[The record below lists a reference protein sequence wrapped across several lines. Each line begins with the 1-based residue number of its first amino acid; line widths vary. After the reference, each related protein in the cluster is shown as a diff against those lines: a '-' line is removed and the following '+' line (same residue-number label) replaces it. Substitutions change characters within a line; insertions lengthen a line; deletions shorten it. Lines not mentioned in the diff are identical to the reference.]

1 MKELERS
8 NRVAMIAHGVINACM
23 LFISVI
29 GFVEHTV
36 SAPVLAVLMLL
47 GIIPVLAE
55 FICWKRDHATKAIKH
70 LSLIG
75 FALFYTVL
83 LFTAQC
89 NMVYAFVIP
98 MMFAVMPYHDVK
110 AFALINVGTVVENIL
125 VVLLGATQ
133 GGFGYLGQDAGF
145 IQISVMILLCITS
158 IYATISNQKNTD
170 ENIESIT
177 AAQDRAEATLREVM
191 EMSSREKNAVDTQ
204 AQTEA
209 TVPAADSATTQSSAA
224 ATVQTVTGTVDEEM
238 AQKIALEHAGVKAA
252 DATITKSKLDYEG
265 RRQVYEI
272 EWYAGGKKYD
282 YEIAV
287 DTGEIL
293 SSAYD
298 EKTSG
303 WSVSNSS
310 NVTVSEADAKQTAL
324 GRVSGAT
331 QKDIYEWKFDY
342 DDGRPEYEGKI
353 IYGGTE
359 YDFTI
364 DASSG
369 AVIEWEAESVR

>member
-1 MKELERS
+1 MMKRKLILTGAALS
-8 NRVAMIAHGVINACM
+8 LAVAMTGCGGKPVINQQPSSQAQ
-23 LFISVI
+23 LISMEAAQEVALKAANI
-29 GFVEHTV
+29 AAEDAAISATTLNEVAGTSCYKVEFT
-36 SAPVLAVLMLL
+36 SGDYAYA
-47 GIIPVLAE
+47 
-55 FICWKRDHATKAIKH
+55 
-70 LSLIG
+70 
-75 FALFYTVL
+75 YTVNAE
-83 LFTAQC
+83 T
-89 NMVYAFVIP
+89 
-98 MMFAVMPYHDVK
+98 
-110 AFALINVGTVVENIL
+110 
-125 VVLLGATQ
+125 GA
-133 GGFGYLGQDAGF
+133 
-145 IQISVMILLCITS
+145 
-158 IYATISNQKNTD
+158 
-170 ENIESIT
+170 
-177 AAQDRAEATLREVM
+177 VM

-224 ATVQTVTGTVDEEM
+224 ATAQTVTGTVDEEM
-238 AQKIALEHAGVKAA
+238 AQKIALEHAGVKAT

-293 SSAYD
+293 SSGYD

-303 WSVSNSS
+303 WSGSNSS

-331 QKDIYEWKFDY
+331 EKDIYEWQFDY

>member
-1 MKELERS
+1 MMKRKLILTGAALS
-8 NRVAMIAHGVINACM
+8 LAVAMTGCGGKPVINQQPSSQAQ
-23 LFISVI
+23 LISMEAAQEVALKAANI
-29 GFVEHTV
+29 AAEDAAISATTLNEVAGTSCYKVEFT
-36 SAPVLAVLMLL
+36 SGDYAYA
-47 GIIPVLAE
+47 
-55 FICWKRDHATKAIKH
+55 
-70 LSLIG
+70 
-75 FALFYTVL
+75 YTVNAE
-83 LFTAQC
+83 T
-89 NMVYAFVIP
+89 
-98 MMFAVMPYHDVK
+98 
-110 AFALINVGTVVENIL
+110 
-125 VVLLGATQ
+125 GA
-133 GGFGYLGQDAGF
+133 
-145 IQISVMILLCITS
+145 
-158 IYATISNQKNTD
+158 
-170 ENIESIT
+170 
-177 AAQDRAEATLREVM
+177 VM

-224 ATVQTVTGTVDEEM
+224 ATAQTVTGIVDEEM
-238 AQKIALEHAGVKAA
+238 AQKIALEHAGVKAT

>member
-1 MKELERS
+1 MMKRKLILTGAALS
-8 NRVAMIAHGVINACM
+8 LAVAMTGCGGKPVINQQPSSQAQVQAQ
-23 LFISVI
+23 LISMEAAQEVALKAANI
-29 GFVEHTV
+29 AAEDAAISATTLNEAAGTSCYKVEFT
-36 SAPVLAVLMLL
+36 SGDYAYA
-47 GIIPVLAE
+47 
-55 FICWKRDHATKAIKH
+55 
-70 LSLIG
+70 
-75 FALFYTVL
+75 YTVNAE
-83 LFTAQC
+83 T
-89 NMVYAFVIP
+89 
-98 MMFAVMPYHDVK
+98 
-110 AFALINVGTVVENIL
+110 
-125 VVLLGATQ
+125 GA
-133 GGFGYLGQDAGF
+133 
-145 IQISVMILLCITS
+145 
-158 IYATISNQKNTD
+158 
-170 ENIESIT
+170 
-177 AAQDRAEATLREVM
+177 VM

-209 TVPAADSATTQSSAA
+209 TVPTADSATTQSSAA
-224 ATVQTVTGTVDEEM
+224 ATAQTVTGTVDEEM
-238 AQKIALEHAGVKAA
+238 AQKIALEHAGVKAT

-272 EWYAGGKKYD
+272 EWYADGKKYD

-331 QKDIYEWKFDY
+331 EKDIYEWEFDY

-369 AVIEWEAESVR
+369 AVIEWETETVR

>member
-1 MKELERS
+1 MMKRKLILTGAALS
-8 NRVAMIAHGVINACM
+8 LAVAMTGCGGKPVINQQPSSQEQ
-23 LFISVI
+23 LISMEAAQEVALKAANI
-29 GFVEHTV
+29 
-36 SAPVLAVLMLL
+36 A
-47 GIIPVLAE
+47 AE
-55 FICWKRDHATKAIKH
+55 D
-70 LSLIG
+70 
-75 FALFYTVL
+75 
-83 LFTAQC
+83 
-89 NMVYAFVIP
+89 
-98 MMFAVMPYHDVK
+98 
-110 AFALINVGTVVENIL
+110 
-125 VVLLGATQ
+125 
-133 GGFGYLGQDAGF
+133 
-145 IQISVMILLCITS
+145 
-158 IYATISNQKNTD
+158 ATISATTLNEVAGTSCYKVEFTSGDYAYAYTVN
-170 ENIESIT
+170 
-177 AAQDRAEATLREVM
+177 AETGAVM
-191 EMSSREKNAVDTQ
+191 EMSSQEKNEVDTQ

-224 ATVQTVTGTVDEEM
+224 ATAQTVTGTVDEEM
-238 AQKIALEHAGVKAA
+238 AQKIALEHAGVKAT

>member
-1 MKELERS
+1 MMKRKLILTGAALS
-8 NRVAMIAHGVINACM
+8 LAVALTGCGGKPVINQQPSSQAQ
-23 LFISVI
+23 LISMEAAQEVALKAANI
-29 GFVEHTV
+29 AAEDAAISATTLNEVAGTSCYKVEFT
-36 SAPVLAVLMLL
+36 SGDYAYA
-47 GIIPVLAE
+47 
-55 FICWKRDHATKAIKH
+55 
-70 LSLIG
+70 
-75 FALFYTVL
+75 YTVNAE
-83 LFTAQC
+83 T
-89 NMVYAFVIP
+89 
-98 MMFAVMPYHDVK
+98 
-110 AFALINVGTVVENIL
+110 
-125 VVLLGATQ
+125 GA
-133 GGFGYLGQDAGF
+133 
-145 IQISVMILLCITS
+145 
-158 IYATISNQKNTD
+158 
-170 ENIESIT
+170 
-177 AAQDRAEATLREVM
+177 VM
-191 EMSSREKNAVDTQ
+191 EMSSREKNALDTQ

-224 ATVQTVTGTVDEEM
+224 ATAQTVTGTVDEEM
-238 AQKIALEHAGVKAA
+238 AQKIALEHAGVKAT

>member
-1 MKELERS
+1 MMKRKLILTGAALS
-8 NRVAMIAHGVINACM
+8 LAVAMTGCGGKPVINQQPSSQAQVQAQ
-23 LFISVI
+23 LISMEAAQEVALKAANI
-29 GFVEHTV
+29 
-36 SAPVLAVLMLL
+36 A
-47 GIIPVLAE
+47 AE
-55 FICWKRDHATKAIKH
+55 D
-70 LSLIG
+70 
-75 FALFYTVL
+75 
-83 LFTAQC
+83 
-89 NMVYAFVIP
+89 
-98 MMFAVMPYHDVK
+98 
-110 AFALINVGTVVENIL
+110 
-125 VVLLGATQ
+125 
-133 GGFGYLGQDAGF
+133 
-145 IQISVMILLCITS
+145 
-158 IYATISNQKNTD
+158 ATISATTLNEVAGTSCYKVEFTSGDYAYAYTVN
-170 ENIESIT
+170 
-177 AAQDRAEATLREVM
+177 AETGAVM

-224 ATVQTVTGTVDEEM
+224 ATAQTVTGTVDEEM
-238 AQKIALEHAGVKAA
+238 AQKIALEHAGVKAT

-369 AVIEWEAESVR
+369 AVIEWETETVR

>member
-1 MKELERS
+1 MMKRKLILTGAALS
-8 NRVAMIAHGVINACM
+8 LAVAMTGCGGKPVINQQPSSQAQ
-23 LFISVI
+23 LISMEAAQEVALKAANI
-29 GFVEHTV
+29 AAEDAAISATTLNEVAGSSCYKVEFT
-36 SAPVLAVLMLL
+36 SGDYAYA
-47 GIIPVLAE
+47 
-55 FICWKRDHATKAIKH
+55 
-70 LSLIG
+70 
-75 FALFYTVL
+75 YTVNAE
-83 LFTAQC
+83 T
-89 NMVYAFVIP
+89 
-98 MMFAVMPYHDVK
+98 
-110 AFALINVGTVVENIL
+110 
-125 VVLLGATQ
+125 GA
-133 GGFGYLGQDAGF
+133 
-145 IQISVMILLCITS
+145 
-158 IYATISNQKNTD
+158 
-170 ENIESIT
+170 
-177 AAQDRAEATLREVM
+177 VM

-238 AQKIALEHAGVKAA
+238 AQKIALEHAGVKAT

-293 SSAYD
+293 SSGYD

-303 WSVSNSS
+303 WSGSNSS

-331 QKDIYEWKFDY
+331 EKDIYEWEFDY

-369 AVIEWEAESVR
+369 AVVEWEAESVR

>member
-36 SAPVLAVLMLL
+36 SVPVLVVLMLL

-209 TVPAADSATTQSSAA
+209 TVPAADSATTQSSAV
-224 ATVQTVTGTVDEEM
+224 ATAQTVTGTVDEET
-238 AQKIALEHAGVKAA
+238 AQKIALEHAGVKAT

>member
-1 MKELERS
+1 MMKRKLILTGAALS
-8 NRVAMIAHGVINACM
+8 LAVAMTGCGGKPVINQQPSSQAQ
-23 LFISVI
+23 LISMEAAQEVALKAANI
-29 GFVEHTV
+29 AAEDAAISATTLNEVAGTSCYKVEFT
-36 SAPVLAVLMLL
+36 SGDYAYA
-47 GIIPVLAE
+47 
-55 FICWKRDHATKAIKH
+55 
-70 LSLIG
+70 
-75 FALFYTVL
+75 YTVNAE
-83 LFTAQC
+83 T
-89 NMVYAFVIP
+89 
-98 MMFAVMPYHDVK
+98 
-110 AFALINVGTVVENIL
+110 
-125 VVLLGATQ
+125 GA
-133 GGFGYLGQDAGF
+133 
-145 IQISVMILLCITS
+145 
-158 IYATISNQKNTD
+158 
-170 ENIESIT
+170 
-177 AAQDRAEATLREVM
+177 VM

-209 TVPAADSATTQSSAA
+209 TVSAADSATTQSSAA
-224 ATVQTVTGTVDEEM
+224 ATAQTVTGTVDEEM
-238 AQKIALEHAGVKAA
+238 AQKIALEHAGVKAT

-293 SSAYD
+293 SSGYD

-331 QKDIYEWKFDY
+331 QKDIYEWQFDY

>member
-1 MKELERS
+1 MMKRKLILTGAALS
-8 NRVAMIAHGVINACM
+8 LAVAMTGCGGKPVINQQPSSQAQ
-23 LFISVI
+23 LISMEAAQEVALKAANI
-29 GFVEHTV
+29 AAEDAAISATTLNEVAGTSCYKVEFT
-36 SAPVLAVLMLL
+36 SGDYAYA
-47 GIIPVLAE
+47 
-55 FICWKRDHATKAIKH
+55 
-70 LSLIG
+70 
-75 FALFYTVL
+75 YTVNAE
-83 LFTAQC
+83 T
-89 NMVYAFVIP
+89 
-98 MMFAVMPYHDVK
+98 
-110 AFALINVGTVVENIL
+110 
-125 VVLLGATQ
+125 GA
-133 GGFGYLGQDAGF
+133 
-145 IQISVMILLCITS
+145 
-158 IYATISNQKNTD
+158 
-170 ENIESIT
+170 
-177 AAQDRAEATLREVM
+177 VM

-224 ATVQTVTGTVDEEM
+224 ATAQTVTGTVDEEM
-238 AQKIALEHAGVKAA
+238 AQKIALEHAGVKAT

-331 QKDIYEWKFDY
+331 EKDIYEWEFDY

-369 AVIEWEAESVR
+369 AVIEWETETVR

>member
-1 MKELERS
+1 MMKRKLILTGAALS
-8 NRVAMIAHGVINACM
+8 LAVAMTGCGGKPVINQQPSSQAQVQAQ
-23 LFISVI
+23 LISMEAAQEVALKAANI
-29 GFVEHTV
+29 
-36 SAPVLAVLMLL
+36 A
-47 GIIPVLAE
+47 AE
-55 FICWKRDHATKAIKH
+55 D
-70 LSLIG
+70 
-75 FALFYTVL
+75 
-83 LFTAQC
+83 
-89 NMVYAFVIP
+89 
-98 MMFAVMPYHDVK
+98 
-110 AFALINVGTVVENIL
+110 
-125 VVLLGATQ
+125 
-133 GGFGYLGQDAGF
+133 
-145 IQISVMILLCITS
+145 
-158 IYATISNQKNTD
+158 ATISATTLNEVAGTSCYKVEFTSGDYAYAYTVN
-170 ENIESIT
+170 
-177 AAQDRAEATLREVM
+177 AETGAVM

-209 TVPAADSATTQSSAA
+209 TVPTADSATTQSSAA
-224 ATVQTVTGTVDEEM
+224 ATAQTVTGTVDEEM
-238 AQKIALEHAGVKAA
+238 AQKIALEHAGVKAT

>member
-1 MKELERS
+1 MMKRKLILTGAALS
-8 NRVAMIAHGVINACM
+8 LAVAMTGCGGKPVINQQPSSQAQ
-23 LFISVI
+23 LISMEAAQEVALKAANI
-29 GFVEHTV
+29 AAENAAISATTLNEVAGTSCYKVEFT
-36 SAPVLAVLMLL
+36 SGDYAYA
-47 GIIPVLAE
+47 
-55 FICWKRDHATKAIKH
+55 
-70 LSLIG
+70 
-75 FALFYTVL
+75 YTVNAE
-83 LFTAQC
+83 T
-89 NMVYAFVIP
+89 
-98 MMFAVMPYHDVK
+98 
-110 AFALINVGTVVENIL
+110 
-125 VVLLGATQ
+125 GA
-133 GGFGYLGQDAGF
+133 
-145 IQISVMILLCITS
+145 
-158 IYATISNQKNTD
+158 
-170 ENIESIT
+170 
-177 AAQDRAEATLREVM
+177 VM

-209 TVPAADSATTQSSAA
+209 TVSAADSATTQSSAA
-224 ATVQTVTGTVDEEM
+224 ATAQTVTDTVDEEM
-238 AQKIALEHAGVKAA
+238 AQKIALEHAGVKAT

>member
-1 MKELERS
+1 MMKRKLILTGAALS
-8 NRVAMIAHGVINACM
+8 LAVAMTGCGGKPVINQQPSSQAQVQAQ
-23 LFISVI
+23 LISMEAAQEVALKAANI
-29 GFVEHTV
+29 
-36 SAPVLAVLMLL
+36 A
-47 GIIPVLAE
+47 AE
-55 FICWKRDHATKAIKH
+55 D
-70 LSLIG
+70 
-75 FALFYTVL
+75 
-83 LFTAQC
+83 
-89 NMVYAFVIP
+89 
-98 MMFAVMPYHDVK
+98 
-110 AFALINVGTVVENIL
+110 
-125 VVLLGATQ
+125 
-133 GGFGYLGQDAGF
+133 
-145 IQISVMILLCITS
+145 
-158 IYATISNQKNTD
+158 ATISATTLNEVAGTSCYKVEFTSGDYAYAYTVN
-170 ENIESIT
+170 
-177 AAQDRAEATLREVM
+177 AETGAVM

-204 AQTEA
+204 AQTETTA
-209 TVPAADSATTQSSAA
+209 PAADSATTQSSAA
-224 ATVQTVTGTVDEEM
+224 ATAQTVTGTVDEEM
-238 AQKIALEHAGVKAA
+238 AQKIALEHAGVKAT

-303 WSVSNSS
+303 WSGSNSS

-331 QKDIYEWKFDY
+331 QKDIYEWQFDY

-369 AVIEWEAESVR
+369 AVVEWEAESVR

>member
-1 MKELERS
+1 MMKRKLILTGAALS
-8 NRVAMIAHGVINACM
+8 LAVAMTGCGGKPVINQQPSSQAQVQAQ
-23 LFISVI
+23 LISMEAAQEVALKAANI
-29 GFVEHTV
+29 AAEDAAISATTLNEVAGTSCYKVEFT
-36 SAPVLAVLMLL
+36 SGDYAYA
-47 GIIPVLAE
+47 
-55 FICWKRDHATKAIKH
+55 
-70 LSLIG
+70 
-75 FALFYTVL
+75 YTVNAE
-83 LFTAQC
+83 T
-89 NMVYAFVIP
+89 
-98 MMFAVMPYHDVK
+98 
-110 AFALINVGTVVENIL
+110 
-125 VVLLGATQ
+125 GA
-133 GGFGYLGQDAGF
+133 
-145 IQISVMILLCITS
+145 
-158 IYATISNQKNTD
+158 
-170 ENIESIT
+170 
-177 AAQDRAEATLREVM
+177 VM

-209 TVPAADSATTQSSAA
+209 TVSAADSATTQSSAA
-224 ATVQTVTGTVDEEM
+224 ATAQTVTGTVDEEM
-238 AQKIALEHAGVKAA
+238 AQKIALEHAGVKAT

>member
-1 MKELERS
+1 MMKRKLILTGAALALA
-8 NRVAMIAHGVINACM
+8 VAMTGCGGKPVINQEPSSQAQVQAQ
-23 LFISVI
+23 LISMEVAQEVALKAANI
-29 GFVEHTV
+29 AAEDAAISATTLNEVAGTSCYKVEFT
-36 SAPVLAVLMLL
+36 SGDYAYA
-47 GIIPVLAE
+47 
-55 FICWKRDHATKAIKH
+55 
-70 LSLIG
+70 
-75 FALFYTVL
+75 YTV
-83 LFTAQC
+83 
-89 NMVYAFVIP
+89 N
-98 MMFAVMPYHDVK
+98 
-110 AFALINVGTVVENIL
+110 
-125 VVLLGATQ
+125 
-133 GGFGYLGQDAGF
+133 
-145 IQISVMILLCITS
+145 
-158 IYATISNQKNTD
+158 
-170 ENIESIT
+170 
-177 AAQDRAEATLREVM
+177 AETGVVM

-238 AQKIALEHAGVKAA
+238 AQKIALEHAGVKAT

-293 SSAYD
+293 SSGYD

-303 WSVSNSS
+303 WSGSNSS

-324 GRVSGAT
+324 VRVSGAT
-331 QKDIYEWKFDY
+331 EKDIYEWEFDY

>member
-1 MKELERS
+1 MMKRKLILTGAALS
-8 NRVAMIAHGVINACM
+8 LAVAMTGCGGKPVINQQPSSQAQ
-23 LFISVI
+23 LISMEAAQEVALKAANI
-29 GFVEHTV
+29 AAADAAISATTLNEVAGTSCYKVEFT
-36 SAPVLAVLMLL
+36 SGDYAYA
-47 GIIPVLAE
+47 
-55 FICWKRDHATKAIKH
+55 
-70 LSLIG
+70 
-75 FALFYTVL
+75 YTVNAE
-83 LFTAQC
+83 T
-89 NMVYAFVIP
+89 
-98 MMFAVMPYHDVK
+98 
-110 AFALINVGTVVENIL
+110 
-125 VVLLGATQ
+125 GA
-133 GGFGYLGQDAGF
+133 
-145 IQISVMILLCITS
+145 
-158 IYATISNQKNTD
+158 
-170 ENIESIT
+170 
-177 AAQDRAEATLREVM
+177 VM

-224 ATVQTVTGTVDEEM
+224 ATAQTVTGTVDEEM
-238 AQKIALEHAGVKAA
+238 AQKIALEHAGVKAT

-369 AVIEWEAESVR
+369 AVIEWETETVR

>member
-1 MKELERS
+1 MMKRKLILTGAALS
-8 NRVAMIAHGVINACM
+8 LAVAMTGCGGKPVINQQPSSQAQ
-23 LFISVI
+23 LISMEAAQEVALKAANI
-29 GFVEHTV
+29 AAEDAAISATTLNEVAGTSCYKVEFT
-36 SAPVLAVLMLL
+36 SGDYAYA
-47 GIIPVLAE
+47 
-55 FICWKRDHATKAIKH
+55 
-70 LSLIG
+70 
-75 FALFYTVL
+75 YTVNAE
-83 LFTAQC
+83 T
-89 NMVYAFVIP
+89 
-98 MMFAVMPYHDVK
+98 
-110 AFALINVGTVVENIL
+110 
-125 VVLLGATQ
+125 GA
-133 GGFGYLGQDAGF
+133 
-145 IQISVMILLCITS
+145 
-158 IYATISNQKNTD
+158 
-170 ENIESIT
+170 
-177 AAQDRAEATLREVM
+177 VM

-209 TVPAADSATTQSSAA
+209 TVSAADSATTQSSAA
-224 ATVQTVTGTVDEEM
+224 ATAQTVTGTVDEET

>member
-1 MKELERS
+1 MMKRKLILTGAALS
-8 NRVAMIAHGVINACM
+8 LAVAMTGCGGKPVINQQPSSQAQVQAQ
-23 LFISVI
+23 LISMEAAQEVALKAANI
-29 GFVEHTV
+29 AAEDAAISATTLNEVAGTSCYKVEFT
-36 SAPVLAVLMLL
+36 SGDYAYA
-47 GIIPVLAE
+47 
-55 FICWKRDHATKAIKH
+55 
-70 LSLIG
+70 
-75 FALFYTVL
+75 YTVNAE
-83 LFTAQC
+83 T
-89 NMVYAFVIP
+89 
-98 MMFAVMPYHDVK
+98 
-110 AFALINVGTVVENIL
+110 
-125 VVLLGATQ
+125 GA
-133 GGFGYLGQDAGF
+133 
-145 IQISVMILLCITS
+145 
-158 IYATISNQKNTD
+158 
-170 ENIESIT
+170 
-177 AAQDRAEATLREVM
+177 VM
-191 EMSSREKNAVDTQ
+191 EMSSQEKNEVDTQ

-224 ATVQTVTGTVDEEM
+224 ATAQTVTGTVDEEI
-238 AQKIALEHAGVKAA
+238 AQKIALEHAGVKAT

>member
-1 MKELERS
+1 MMKRKLILTGAALS
-8 NRVAMIAHGVINACM
+8 LAVAMTGCGGKPVINQQPSSQEQ
-23 LFISVI
+23 LISMEAAQEVALKAANI
-29 GFVEHTV
+29 AAEDAAISATTLNEAAGTSCYKVEFT
-36 SAPVLAVLMLL
+36 SGDYAYA
-47 GIIPVLAE
+47 
-55 FICWKRDHATKAIKH
+55 
-70 LSLIG
+70 
-75 FALFYTVL
+75 YTVNAE
-83 LFTAQC
+83 T
-89 NMVYAFVIP
+89 
-98 MMFAVMPYHDVK
+98 
-110 AFALINVGTVVENIL
+110 
-125 VVLLGATQ
+125 GA
-133 GGFGYLGQDAGF
+133 
-145 IQISVMILLCITS
+145 
-158 IYATISNQKNTD
+158 
-170 ENIESIT
+170 
-177 AAQDRAEATLREVM
+177 VM

-209 TVPAADSATTQSSAA
+209 TVPTADSATTQSSAV
-224 ATVQTVTGTVDEEM
+224 ATAQTVTGTVDEEM
-238 AQKIALEHAGVKAA
+238 AQKIALEHAGVKAT
-252 DATITKSKLDYEG
+252 DATITTSKLDYEG

-293 SSAYD
+293 SSGYD

-303 WSVSNSS
+303 WSGSNSS

-324 GRVSGAT
+324 GSVSGAT
-331 QKDIYEWKFDY
+331 EKDIYEWEFDY

-369 AVIEWEAESVR
+369 AVVEWEAESVR

>member
-1 MKELERS
+1 MMKRKLILTGAALS
-8 NRVAMIAHGVINACM
+8 LAVAMTGCGGKPVINQQPSSQAQ
-23 LFISVI
+23 LISMEAAQEGALKAANIAAEDAAISATTLNEVA
-29 GFVEHTV
+29 GTSCYKVEFT
-36 SAPVLAVLMLL
+36 SGDYAYA
-47 GIIPVLAE
+47 
-55 FICWKRDHATKAIKH
+55 
-70 LSLIG
+70 
-75 FALFYTVL
+75 YTVNAE
-83 LFTAQC
+83 T
-89 NMVYAFVIP
+89 
-98 MMFAVMPYHDVK
+98 
-110 AFALINVGTVVENIL
+110 
-125 VVLLGATQ
+125 GA
-133 GGFGYLGQDAGF
+133 
-145 IQISVMILLCITS
+145 
-158 IYATISNQKNTD
+158 
-170 ENIESIT
+170 
-177 AAQDRAEATLREVM
+177 VM

-224 ATVQTVTGTVDEEM
+224 ATAQTVTGTVDEEM
-238 AQKIALEHAGVKAA
+238 AQKIALEHAGVKAT

-331 QKDIYEWKFDY
+331 QKDICEWKFDY

>member
-1 MKELERS
+1 MMKRKLILTGAALS
-8 NRVAMIAHGVINACM
+8 LAVAMTGCGGNAVTNQQASSQAQLISMEAAQEVALKAANIAAENAA
-23 LFISVI
+23 ISATTLNEVA
-29 GFVEHTV
+29 GMSCYKVEFT
-36 SAPVLAVLMLL
+36 SGDYAYA
-47 GIIPVLAE
+47 
-55 FICWKRDHATKAIKH
+55 
-70 LSLIG
+70 
-75 FALFYTVL
+75 YTVNAE
-83 LFTAQC
+83 T
-89 NMVYAFVIP
+89 
-98 MMFAVMPYHDVK
+98 
-110 AFALINVGTVVENIL
+110 
-125 VVLLGATQ
+125 GA
-133 GGFGYLGQDAGF
+133 
-145 IQISVMILLCITS
+145 
-158 IYATISNQKNTD
+158 
-170 ENIESIT
+170 
-177 AAQDRAEATLREVM
+177 VM
-191 EMSSREKNAVDTQ
+191 EMSSRDKNAVDTQ

-209 TVPAADSATTQSSAA
+209 TAPAAASDTTPA
-224 ATVQTVTGTVDEEM
+224 QTVTGTVDEET
-238 AQKIALEHAGVKAA
+238 AQKIALEHAGVKAT

-293 SSAYD
+293 SSGYD
-298 EKTSG
+298 EKTAG
-303 WSVSNSS
+303 WSGSNS
-310 NVTVSEADAKQTAL
+310 VTVSETDAKQTAL

-331 QKDIYEWKFDY
+331 EKDIYEWQFDY

>member
-1 MKELERS
+1 MMKRKLILTGAALS
-8 NRVAMIAHGVINACM
+8 LAVAMTGCGGKPVINQQ
-23 LFISVI
+23 
-29 GFVEHTV
+29 
-36 SAPVLAVLMLL
+36 P
-47 GIIPVLAE
+47 
-55 FICWKRDHATKAIKH
+55 
-70 LSLIG
+70 
-75 FALFYTVL
+75 
-83 LFTAQC
+83 
-89 NMVYAFVIP
+89 
-98 MMFAVMPYHDVK
+98 
-110 AFALINVGTVVENIL
+110 
-125 VVLLGATQ
+125 
-133 GGFGYLGQDAGF
+133 
-145 IQISVMILLCITS
+145 
-158 IYATISNQKNTD
+158 
-170 ENIESIT
+170 
-177 AAQDRAEATLREVM
+177 
-191 EMSSREKNAVDTQ
+191 SSREKNAVDTQ

-209 TVPAADSATTQSSAA
+209 TAPAAASDTTPA
-224 ATVQTVTGTVDEEM
+224 QTVTGTVDEET
-238 AQKIALEHAGVKAA
+238 AQKIALEHAGVKAT
-252 DATITKSKLDYEG
+252 DATITKSRLDYEG

>member
-1 MKELERS
+1 MMKRKLILTGAALS
-8 NRVAMIAHGVINACM
+8 LAVAMTGCGGKPVINQQPSSQAQVQAQ
-23 LFISVI
+23 LISMEAAQEVALKAANI
-29 GFVEHTV
+29 
-36 SAPVLAVLMLL
+36 A
-47 GIIPVLAE
+47 AE
-55 FICWKRDHATKAIKH
+55 D
-70 LSLIG
+70 
-75 FALFYTVL
+75 
-83 LFTAQC
+83 
-89 NMVYAFVIP
+89 
-98 MMFAVMPYHDVK
+98 
-110 AFALINVGTVVENIL
+110 
-125 VVLLGATQ
+125 
-133 GGFGYLGQDAGF
+133 
-145 IQISVMILLCITS
+145 
-158 IYATISNQKNTD
+158 ATISATTLNEVAGTSCYKVEFTSGDYAYAYTVN
-170 ENIESIT
+170 
-177 AAQDRAEATLREVM
+177 AETGAVM

-209 TVPAADSATTQSSAA
+209 TVPAADSATTQSSAV
-224 ATVQTVTGTVDEEM
+224 ATAQTVTGTVDEEM
-238 AQKIALEHAGVKAA
+238 AQKIALEHAGVKAT

-272 EWYAGGKKYD
+272 EWYADGKKYD

-303 WSVSNSS
+303 LSVSNSS

>member
-1 MKELERS
+1 MMKRKLILTGAALS
-8 NRVAMIAHGVINACM
+8 LAVAMTGCGGKPVINQQPSSQAQVQAQ
-23 LFISVI
+23 LISMEAAQEVALKAANI
-29 GFVEHTV
+29 AAEDTAISATTLNEVAGTSCYKVEFT
-36 SAPVLAVLMLL
+36 SGDYAYA
-47 GIIPVLAE
+47 
-55 FICWKRDHATKAIKH
+55 
-70 LSLIG
+70 
-75 FALFYTVL
+75 YTVNAE
-83 LFTAQC
+83 T
-89 NMVYAFVIP
+89 
-98 MMFAVMPYHDVK
+98 
-110 AFALINVGTVVENIL
+110 
-125 VVLLGATQ
+125 GA
-133 GGFGYLGQDAGF
+133 
-145 IQISVMILLCITS
+145 
-158 IYATISNQKNTD
+158 
-170 ENIESIT
+170 
-177 AAQDRAEATLREVM
+177 VM

-224 ATVQTVTGTVDEEM
+224 ATAQTVTGTVDEEM
-238 AQKIALEHAGVKAA
+238 AQKIALEHAGVKAT

>member
-1 MKELERS
+1 MMKRKLILTGAALS
-8 NRVAMIAHGVINACM
+8 LAVAMTGCGGKPVINQQPSSQAQ
-23 LFISVI
+23 LISMEAAQEVALKAANI
-29 GFVEHTV
+29 AAEDAAISATTLNEVAGTSCYKVEFT
-36 SAPVLAVLMLL
+36 SGDYAYA
-47 GIIPVLAE
+47 
-55 FICWKRDHATKAIKH
+55 
-70 LSLIG
+70 
-75 FALFYTVL
+75 YTVNAE
-83 LFTAQC
+83 T
-89 NMVYAFVIP
+89 
-98 MMFAVMPYHDVK
+98 
-110 AFALINVGTVVENIL
+110 
-125 VVLLGATQ
+125 GA
-133 GGFGYLGQDAGF
+133 
-145 IQISVMILLCITS
+145 
-158 IYATISNQKNTD
+158 
-170 ENIESIT
+170 
-177 AAQDRAEATLREVM
+177 VM

-224 ATVQTVTGTVDEEM
+224 ATAQTVTGTVDEEM
-238 AQKIALEHAGVKAA
+238 AQKIALEHAGVKAT

-293 SSAYD
+293 SSGYD
-298 EKTSG
+298 EKTAG
-303 WSVSNSS
+303 WSGSNSN

-331 QKDIYEWKFDY
+331 QKDIYEWQFDY

>member
-1 MKELERS
+1 MMKRKLILTGAALS
-8 NRVAMIAHGVINACM
+8 LAVAMTGCGGKPVINQQPSSQAQ
-23 LFISVI
+23 LISMEAAQEVALKAANI
-29 GFVEHTV
+29 AAEDAAISATTLNEVAGTSCYKVEFT
-36 SAPVLAVLMLL
+36 SGDYAYA
-47 GIIPVLAE
+47 
-55 FICWKRDHATKAIKH
+55 
-70 LSLIG
+70 
-75 FALFYTVL
+75 YTVN
-83 LFTAQC
+83 A
-89 NMVYAFVIP
+89 
-98 MMFAVMPYHDVK
+98 
-110 AFALINVGTVVENIL
+110 E
-125 VVLLGATQ
+125 
-133 GGFGYLGQDAGF
+133 
-145 IQISVMILLCITS
+145 TS
-158 IYATISNQKNTD
+158 A
-170 ENIESIT
+170 
-177 AAQDRAEATLREVM
+177 VM

-209 TVPAADSATTQSSAA
+209 TVSAADSATTQSSAA
-224 ATVQTVTGTVDEEM
+224 ATAQTVTGTVDEEM
-238 AQKIALEHAGVKAA
+238 AQKIALEHAGVKAT

>member
-1 MKELERS
+1 MMKRKLILTGAALS
-8 NRVAMIAHGVINACM
+8 LAVAMTGCGGKPVINQQPSSQAQVQAQ
-23 LFISVI
+23 LISMEAAQEVALKAANI
-29 GFVEHTV
+29 AAEDAAISATTLNEVAGTSCYKVEFT
-36 SAPVLAVLMLL
+36 SGDYAYA
-47 GIIPVLAE
+47 
-55 FICWKRDHATKAIKH
+55 
-70 LSLIG
+70 
-75 FALFYTVL
+75 YTVNAE
-83 LFTAQC
+83 T
-89 NMVYAFVIP
+89 
-98 MMFAVMPYHDVK
+98 
-110 AFALINVGTVVENIL
+110 
-125 VVLLGATQ
+125 GA
-133 GGFGYLGQDAGF
+133 
-145 IQISVMILLCITS
+145 
-158 IYATISNQKNTD
+158 
-170 ENIESIT
+170 
-177 AAQDRAEATLREVM
+177 VM

-224 ATVQTVTGTVDEEM
+224 ATAQTVTGTVDEEM
-238 AQKIALEHAGVKAA
+238 AQKIALEHAGVKAT

-272 EWYAGGKKYD
+272 EWYADGKKYD

-303 WSVSNSS
+303 LSVSNSS

>member
-1 MKELERS
+1 MMKRKLILTGAALS
-8 NRVAMIAHGVINACM
+8 LAVAMTGCGGKPVINQQPSSQAQ
-23 LFISVI
+23 LISMEAAQEVALKAANI
-29 GFVEHTV
+29 AAEDAAISATTLNEVAGTSCYKVEFT
-36 SAPVLAVLMLL
+36 SGDYAYA
-47 GIIPVLAE
+47 
-55 FICWKRDHATKAIKH
+55 
-70 LSLIG
+70 
-75 FALFYTVL
+75 YTVNAE
-83 LFTAQC
+83 T
-89 NMVYAFVIP
+89 
-98 MMFAVMPYHDVK
+98 
-110 AFALINVGTVVENIL
+110 
-125 VVLLGATQ
+125 GA
-133 GGFGYLGQDAGF
+133 
-145 IQISVMILLCITS
+145 
-158 IYATISNQKNTD
+158 
-170 ENIESIT
+170 
-177 AAQDRAEATLREVM
+177 VM

-224 ATVQTVTGTVDEEM
+224 ATAQTVTGTVDEEM
-238 AQKIALEHAGVKAA
+238 AQKIALEHAGVKAT

-331 QKDIYEWKFDY
+331 QKDICECKFDY

>member
-1 MKELERS
+1 MMKRKLILTGAALS
-8 NRVAMIAHGVINACM
+8 LAVAMTGCGGKPVINQQPSSQAQ
-23 LFISVI
+23 LISMEAAQEVALKAANI
-29 GFVEHTV
+29 AAEDAAISATTLNEAAGTSCYKVEFT
-36 SAPVLAVLMLL
+36 SGDYAYA
-47 GIIPVLAE
+47 
-55 FICWKRDHATKAIKH
+55 
-70 LSLIG
+70 
-75 FALFYTVL
+75 YTVNAE
-83 LFTAQC
+83 T
-89 NMVYAFVIP
+89 
-98 MMFAVMPYHDVK
+98 
-110 AFALINVGTVVENIL
+110 
-125 VVLLGATQ
+125 GA
-133 GGFGYLGQDAGF
+133 
-145 IQISVMILLCITS
+145 
-158 IYATISNQKNTD
+158 
-170 ENIESIT
+170 
-177 AAQDRAEATLREVM
+177 VM

-209 TVPAADSATTQSSAA
+209 TVPTADSATTQSSAV
-224 ATVQTVTGTVDEEM
+224 ATAQTVTGTVDEEM
-238 AQKIALEHAGVKAA
+238 AQKIALEHAGVKAT

-272 EWYAGGKKYD
+272 EWYADGKKYD

-303 WSVSNSS
+303 LSVSNSS

>member
-1 MKELERS
+1 MMKRKLILTGAALS
-8 NRVAMIAHGVINACM
+8 LAVAMTGCGGKPVINQQPSSQAQ
-23 LFISVI
+23 LISMEAAQEVALKAANI
-29 GFVEHTV
+29 AAEDAAISATTLNEVAGTSCYKVEFT
-36 SAPVLAVLMLL
+36 SGDYAYA
-47 GIIPVLAE
+47 
-55 FICWKRDHATKAIKH
+55 
-70 LSLIG
+70 
-75 FALFYTVL
+75 YTVNAE
-83 LFTAQC
+83 T
-89 NMVYAFVIP
+89 
-98 MMFAVMPYHDVK
+98 
-110 AFALINVGTVVENIL
+110 
-125 VVLLGATQ
+125 GA
-133 GGFGYLGQDAGF
+133 
-145 IQISVMILLCITS
+145 
-158 IYATISNQKNTD
+158 
-170 ENIESIT
+170 
-177 AAQDRAEATLREVM
+177 VM
-191 EMSSREKNAVDTQ
+191 EMSSQEKNAVDTQ

-224 ATVQTVTGTVDEEM
+224 ATAQTVTGTVDEEM
-238 AQKIALEHAGVKAA
+238 AQKIALEHAGVKAT

-331 QKDIYEWKFDY
+331 EKDIYEWKFDY

-369 AVIEWEAESVR
+369 AVVEWEAESVR

>member
-1 MKELERS
+1 MMKRKLILTGAALS
-8 NRVAMIAHGVINACM
+8 LAVAMTGCGGKPVINQQPSSQAQVQAQ
-23 LFISVI
+23 LISMEAAQEVALKAANI
-29 GFVEHTV
+29 AAEDAAISATTLNEVAGTSCYKVEFT
-36 SAPVLAVLMLL
+36 SGDYAYA
-47 GIIPVLAE
+47 
-55 FICWKRDHATKAIKH
+55 
-70 LSLIG
+70 
-75 FALFYTVL
+75 YTVNAE
-83 LFTAQC
+83 T
-89 NMVYAFVIP
+89 
-98 MMFAVMPYHDVK
+98 
-110 AFALINVGTVVENIL
+110 
-125 VVLLGATQ
+125 GA
-133 GGFGYLGQDAGF
+133 
-145 IQISVMILLCITS
+145 
-158 IYATISNQKNTD
+158 
-170 ENIESIT
+170 
-177 AAQDRAEATLREVM
+177 VM

-209 TVPAADSATTQSSAA
+209 TAPAADFATTQSSAA
-224 ATVQTVTGTVDEEM
+224 ATAQTVTGTVDEEM
-238 AQKIALEHAGVKAA
+238 AQKIALEHAGVKAT

-272 EWYAGGKKYD
+272 EWYVGGKKYD

-293 SSAYD
+293 SSGYD

-303 WSVSNSS
+303 WSGSNSS

-331 QKDIYEWKFDY
+331 EKDIYDWEFDY

-369 AVIEWEAESVR
+369 AVVEWEAESVR

>member
-1 MKELERS
+1 MMKRKLILTGAALS
-8 NRVAMIAHGVINACM
+8 LAVAMTGCGGKPVINQQPSSQAQVQAQ
-23 LFISVI
+23 LISMEAAQEVALKAANI
-29 GFVEHTV
+29 AAEDAAISATTLNEVAGTSCYKVEFT
-36 SAPVLAVLMLL
+36 SGDYAYA
-47 GIIPVLAE
+47 
-55 FICWKRDHATKAIKH
+55 
-70 LSLIG
+70 
-75 FALFYTVL
+75 YTVNAE
-83 LFTAQC
+83 T
-89 NMVYAFVIP
+89 
-98 MMFAVMPYHDVK
+98 
-110 AFALINVGTVVENIL
+110 
-125 VVLLGATQ
+125 GA
-133 GGFGYLGQDAGF
+133 
-145 IQISVMILLCITS
+145 
-158 IYATISNQKNTD
+158 
-170 ENIESIT
+170 
-177 AAQDRAEATLREVM
+177 VM

-224 ATVQTVTGTVDEEM
+224 ATAQTVTGTVDEEM
-238 AQKIALEHAGVKAA
+238 AQKIALEHAGVKAT

-369 AVIEWEAESVR
+369 AVVEWEAESVR